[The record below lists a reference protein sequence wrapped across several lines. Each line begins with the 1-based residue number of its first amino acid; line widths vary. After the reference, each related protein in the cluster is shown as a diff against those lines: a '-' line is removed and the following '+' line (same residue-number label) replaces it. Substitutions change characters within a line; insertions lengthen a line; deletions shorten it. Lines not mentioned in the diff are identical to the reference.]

1 MKNWKKSLLC
11 FVAVTLASLCL
22 NFVKGA
28 AGQRKQRNFIMNSTP
43 DKTITDCA
51 QITIQ
56 SDGWQVVRSEQ
67 ERAIPKS
74 AVSSLEVQAPRYGG
88 INVSGWDRDQYSI
101 KACLGAAGE
110 SAAEARRLLAR
121 LVLVAQD
128 GRVTVTGP
136 RGDTW
141 MGYLIIRAPRGAT
154 MRLKA
159 MHAAIVINSIT
170 GNIESRNQDGSLSL
184 HNVDGQIRAEV
195 MNGPI
200 SVSGGRG
207 EYRLHAQN
215 GPLTVE
221 LLGSRW
227 ESGELEGR
235 AQNGPL
241 VLMLPPDYKSAVRVD
256 TSKHSPV
263 ECRAAQCKGA
273 ARTPDK
279 PYLIEFGGPNPLVKL
294 STVNGSTTV
303 MSSNAK
309 PPGYSGR

>member
-1 MKNWKKSLLC
+1 MKNWKKSLLLL
-11 FVAVTLASLCL
+11 AITLASLCF
-22 NFVKGA
+22 NFVKDA
-28 AGQRKQRNFIMNSTP
+28 TGQRKQRNFIINSSP
-43 DKTITDCA
+43 DKTIADCA

-56 SDGWQVVRSEQ
+56 GDGWQVVRSEQ

-88 INVSGWDRDQYSI
+88 INVSGWNRDQYSI

-110 SAAEARRLLAR
+110 SAAEAQRLLAQI
-121 LVLVAQD
+121 VLVAQD

-136 RGDTW
+136 GGDTW
-141 MGYLIIRAPRGAT
+141 MGYLIIRAPRDAT

-159 MHAAIVINSIT
+159 MHAAIVINSFT
-170 GNIESRNQDGSLSL
+170 GDIEARNQNGSLSL
-184 HNVDGQIRAEV
+184 HNVDGQVRAEV
-195 MNGPI
+195 TNGPI
-200 SVSGGRG
+200 SVSGSRG

-221 LLGSRW
+221 LLGNRW
-227 ESGELEGR
+227 ESGKLEGS

-241 VLMLPPDYKSAVRVD
+241 VLMLPPEYKSAVRVD
-256 TSKHSPV
+256 TSKRSPV
-263 ECRAAQCKGA
+263 ECRAAQCEEA
-273 ARTPDK
+273 ARTRDNPN
-279 PYLIEFGGPNPLVKL
+279 LIEFGGPNPVVKL

-309 PPGYSGR
+309 TPGYSGR